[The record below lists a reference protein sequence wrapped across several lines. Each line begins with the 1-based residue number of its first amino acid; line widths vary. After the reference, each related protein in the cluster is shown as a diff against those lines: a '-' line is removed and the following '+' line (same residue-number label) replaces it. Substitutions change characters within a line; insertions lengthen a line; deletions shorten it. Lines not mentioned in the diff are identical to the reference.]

1 MMEKTIIKANKRKI
15 TGKKVRAL
23 RRSGKLPAVIYGNK
37 IDNPISIEMEAHE
50 AFRVLRSAGSST
62 LLTIELDGIK
72 YPTLIR
78 EKQMDY
84 IKNTPIHVDF
94 VAVSLTEKTTALVSV
109 YMEGDAPAVKD
120 FGAILVTGAV
130 EVEVECLP
138 TDLPESFTVDVS
150 TITDIGSGIYVKDV
164 EMPNGVEM
172 LTDPEEMIVVATAA
186 AVEEEPEVEEG
197 ELLEVEEMEEP
208 EVIEKGKREEEGDVE
223 SE

>member
-1 MMEKTIIKANKRKI
+1 MEKTIIKANKRKI

-62 LLTIELDGIK
+62 LLTIELDGTE

-84 IKNTPIHVDF
+84 IKNTPMHVDF

-130 EVEVECLP
+130 ELEVECLP
-138 TDLPESFTVDVS
+138 TDLPENFTVDVS

-208 EVIEKGKREEEGDVE
+208 EVIEKGKREDEGDEE

>member
-1 MMEKTIIKANKRKI
+1 MEKTIIKANKRKI

>member
-1 MMEKTIIKANKRKI
+1 MEKTIIKANKRKI

-62 LLTIELDGIK
+62 LLTIELDGTE

-130 EVEVECLP
+130 ELEVECLP
-138 TDLPESFTVDVS
+138 TDLPENFTVDVS

-197 ELLEVEEMEEP
+197 ELLEAEEMEEP
-208 EVIEKGKREEEGDVE
+208 EVIEKGKREDEGDEE